1 MMGAKPKEIILRDCS
16 KCNESIKQDN
26 KLHCKIKIKDLNL
39 PFSCYSEVTVKR
51 ECGYFREINK

>member
-1 MMGAKPKEIILRDCS
+1 MAKKKMVQEELKDCS

-51 ECGYFREINK
+51 ECGYFKEINK